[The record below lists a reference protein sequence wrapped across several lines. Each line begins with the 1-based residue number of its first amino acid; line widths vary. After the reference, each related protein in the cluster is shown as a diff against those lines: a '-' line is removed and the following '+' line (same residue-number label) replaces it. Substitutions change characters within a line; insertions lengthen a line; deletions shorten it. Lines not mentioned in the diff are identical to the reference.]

1 MMGKKYISILISN
14 LIKKE
19 SGTKKMKMTKE
30 KQEEDESE
38 EEDQVEWKIKIRINK
53 KTYWLKSE

>member
-38 EEDQVEWKIKIRINK
+38 EEDQEKG
-53 KTYWLKSE
+53 

>member
-30 KQEEDESE
+30 KQEEDKIGGRGSGKRVKKYESE
-38 EEDQVEWKIKIRINK
+38 EEDQVE
-53 KTYWLKSE
+53 